1 MRVRYKKEHTIQFTK
16 VQYFCHYAKKMGGFY
31 VIKRGRVKR
40 GGVRNIRR
48 VRKLEKLGRL
58 GRLGDYGKYHVS
70 SIVNLPKLLKLP
82 KLHNLPNLPKSPPPN
97 FLSECHEISSISTTT
112 NFRVRV
118 GLICCRLRE
127 RADGTYMAYFP
138 FALWIE
144 GTK

>member
-1 MRVRYKKEHTIQFTK
+1 M
-16 VQYFCHYAKKMGGFY
+16 
-31 VIKRGRVKR
+31 
-40 GGVRNIRR
+40 
-48 VRKLEKLGRL
+48 LEK
-58 GRLGDYGKYHVS
+58 LGDYGKYHVS
-70 SIVNLPKLLKLP
+70 SILNLPNLPKLLKLLKLLKLP
-82 KLHNLPNLPKSPPPN
+82 KLLNLPKTPPPN

-144 GTK
+144 VTK

>member
-1 MRVRYKKEHTIQFTK
+1 MD
-16 VQYFCHYAKKMGGFY
+16 GFY

-40 GGVRNIRR
+40 GGGYKESKEDREDREDREVR
-48 VRKLEKLGRL
+48 
-58 GRLGDYGKYHVS
+58 DYGKYHVS
-70 SIVNLPKLLKLP
+70 SILNILNLPKLLK
-82 KLHNLPNLPKSPPPN
+82 LPKSPPPN

-144 GTK
+144 VTK